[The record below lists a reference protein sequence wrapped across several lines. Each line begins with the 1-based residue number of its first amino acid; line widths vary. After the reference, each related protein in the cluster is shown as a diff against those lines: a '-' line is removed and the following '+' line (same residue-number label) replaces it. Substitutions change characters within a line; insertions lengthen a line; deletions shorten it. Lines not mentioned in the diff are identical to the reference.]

1 MEIRPI
7 ISSDNITLA
16 MIIRS
21 CLTEFKAAKPGTV
34 FFDKT
39 TDALSELFTVDGSK
53 YFVVLEDGEIVGG
66 AGIFPTHNLPPETC
80 ELVKLYLDPKA
91 RGKGLGKILM
101 QQCEDE
107 AKNLGYKKMYLET
120 MPELAI
126 AVPLYEKMGYKYLP
140 SPLGNSGHGGCDIWM
155 LKEL

>member
-7 ISSDNITLA
+7 ISSDNKTLA
-16 MIIRS
+16 AIIRA
-21 CLTEFKAAKPGTV
+21 CLIEFKAGKPGTV

-39 TDALSELFTVDGSK
+39 TDTLSDLFKMNGSK
-53 YFVVLEDGEIVGG
+53 YFVVLQDGEIVGG
-66 AGIFPTHNLPPETC
+66 AGIFPTHNLPAETC

-101 QQCEDE
+101 KQCEEE
-107 AKNLGYKKMYLET
+107 AKKLGYKKVYLET

-140 SPLGNSGHGGCDIWM
+140 SPLGNTGHGGCDIWM
-155 LKEL
+155 LKKL

>member
-1 MEIRPI
+1 MDIRPI
-7 ISSDNITLA
+7 ISSDNTTLA
-16 MIIRS
+16 AIIRA

-39 TDALSELFTVDGSK
+39 TDALSELFIIDGSK
-53 YFVVLEDGEIVGG
+53 YFVVIQDGEIVGG
-66 AGIFPTHNLPPETC
+66 AGIFPTHNLPAETC

-101 QQCEDE
+101 EQCEEE
-107 AKNLGYKKMYLET
+107 ARNQGYKYIYLET

-126 AVPLYEKMGYKYLP
+126 AVPLYEKMGYKYLT
-140 SPLGNSGHGGCDIWM
+140 SPLGNTGHSGCDIWM